1 MKKLLG
7 SYFVFAMAFFA
18 AVSFSAVSAQSYT
31 GMKVC
36 GACHKG
42 EKNHKVLEKWQ
53 STKHATAFETL
64 KSEESKKIAKKMG
77 IDDPTTADA
86 CLKCHV
92 TNGGKGKG
100 VKMED
105 GVSCEACHG
114 PGSDY
119 KSKAVMEDRATA
131 VKKGLILG
139 SNDAS
144 LCKKC
149 HNPES
154 PTYKKFD
161 YAADWGKIKHST
173 K

>member
-64 KSEESKKIAKKMG
+64 
-77 IDDPTTADA
+77 T
-86 CLKCHV
+86 
-92 TNGGKGKG
+92 
-100 VKMED
+100 
-105 GVSCEACHG
+105 
-114 PGSDY
+114 
-119 KSKAVMEDRATA
+119 
-131 VKKGLILG
+131 
-139 SNDAS
+139 
-144 LCKKC
+144 
-149 HNPES
+149 
-154 PTYKKFD
+154 
-161 YAADWGKIKHST
+161 
-173 K
+173 